1 MKCCD
6 SLLENKDSD
15 GRGKLRFVACKFD
28 PKKSDV
34 LIASCWAGTHCLLLA
49 GASYKITRNTVAS
62 GEKSQSFSTT
72 VNSKKMTQD
81 EIEANPRATLEFLG
95 KCSLVCSTW

>member
-6 SLLENKDSD
+6 SLINWK
-15 GRGKLRFVACKFD
+15 GKLRFVASTYD

-34 LIASCWAGTHCLLLA
+34 LITSCWAGTHCLLLA
-49 GASYKITRNTVAS
+49 GASHKITANSTTPKYRA
-62 GEKSQSFSTT
+62 FSTK
-72 VNSKKMTQD
+72 VNSIKMTQE
-81 EIEANPRATLEFLG
+81 EIDANPRATLEFLG